1 MKRNYKEVYNN
12 ALENRSLSQV
22 SKSSEIKE
30 RNKRF
35 LEQTE
40 RLNKVQE
47 TIKVNKF
54 VKSVISGFEYNQ

>member
-1 MKRNYKEVYNN
+1 MKRNYKEIYNS

-54 VKSVISGFEYNQ
+54 VKNVMSGFDYN

>member
-1 MKRNYKEVYNN
+1 MKRNYKEVYNS

-54 VKSVISGFEYNQ
+54 VKSVMSGFECN

>member
-1 MKRNYKEVYNN
+1 MKRSYKEVYNN

-22 SKSSEIKE
+22 YKSSEIKE
-30 RNKRF
+30 RNRRF

-40 RLNKVQE
+40 RLNKAQE

-54 VKSVISGFEYNQ
+54 VKNIIDGFNCN

>member
-12 ALENRSLSQV
+12 ALENRSSSQV

-30 RNKRF
+30 RNRRF

-54 VKSVISGFEYNQ
+54 VKNVMSGFEYN

>member
-1 MKRNYKEVYNN
+1 MKRNYKEVYNS

-54 VKSVISGFEYNQ
+54 VKNVMSGFEYNQ

>member
-1 MKRNYKEVYNN
+1 MKRNYKEVYNS

-30 RNKRF
+30 RNRRF

-54 VKSVISGFEYNQ
+54 VKNVMSGFECNQ

>member
-12 ALENRSLSQV
+12 ALENRSSSQV

-30 RNKRF
+30 RNRRF
-35 LEQTE
+35 LEQTQ

-54 VKSVISGFEYNQ
+54 VKSVISGFEYN

>member
-1 MKRNYKEVYNN
+1 MKRNYKEVYNS
-12 ALENRSLSQV
+12 ALKNRSLSQV

-30 RNKRF
+30 RNRRF

-54 VKSVISGFEYNQ
+54 VKNVMSGFECN

>member
-12 ALENRSLSQV
+12 ALENRSLSQI

-54 VKSVISGFEYNQ
+54 VKNVMSGFDCN

>member
-1 MKRNYKEVYNN
+1 MKRNYKEVYNS

-54 VKSVISGFEYNQ
+54 VKNVMSGFDYN

>member
-12 ALENRSLSQV
+12 ALENRSLSQI

-47 TIKVNKF
+47 TIKINKF
-54 VKSVISGFEYNQ
+54 VKNVMSGFDYN

>member
-54 VKSVISGFEYNQ
+54 VKNVMSGFEYN

>member
-1 MKRNYKEVYNN
+1 MKRSYKEVYNN

-35 LEQTE
+35 IEQTE
-40 RLNKVQE
+40 RLNKAQE
-47 TIKVNKF
+47 TIKINKF
-54 VKSVISGFEYNQ
+54 VKNVMSGFNCN

>member
-1 MKRNYKEVYNN
+1 MKRNYKEVYNS

-47 TIKVNKF
+47 TIKINKF
-54 VKSVISGFEYNQ
+54 VKNVMSGFDYN

>member
-1 MKRNYKEVYNN
+1 MKESYKKIYNN

-22 SKSSEIKE
+22 SKSSEIKK

-54 VKSVISGFEYNQ
+54 VKNIMDGFNCN

>member
-35 LEQTE
+35 IEQTE

-54 VKSVISGFEYNQ
+54 VKNVMSGFDCN

>member
-30 RNKRF
+30 RNRRF

-54 VKSVISGFEYNQ
+54 VKSVISGFGYNQ

>member
-22 SKSSEIKE
+22 SKSNEIKG

-54 VKSVISGFEYNQ
+54 VKNVMSGFDCN

>member
-1 MKRNYKEVYNN
+1 MKRSYKEVYNN
-12 ALENRSLSQV
+12 AMENRSLSQV

-35 LEQTE
+35 IEQTE

-54 VKSVISGFEYNQ
+54 VKNVMSGFNCN

>member
-22 SKSSEIKE
+22 SKSSEIKG

-54 VKSVISGFEYNQ
+54 VKNVMNGFEYN

>member
-1 MKRNYKEVYNN
+1 MKRNYKEVYNS

>member
-1 MKRNYKEVYNN
+1 MLWRIGVYHKFLNP
-12 ALENRSLSQV
+12 V
-22 SKSSEIKE
+22 KIKE
-30 RNKRF
+30 RNRRF

-54 VKSVISGFEYNQ
+54 VKNVISGFDCN

>member
-35 LEQTE
+35 IEQTE

-54 VKSVISGFEYNQ
+54 VKNVMSGFNCN

>member
-30 RNKRF
+30 RNRRF

-54 VKSVISGFEYNQ
+54 VKNVMSGFECN

>member
-22 SKSSEIKE
+22 SKSSEIKG

-54 VKSVISGFEYNQ
+54 VKNVMSGFECN

>member
-1 MKRNYKEVYNN
+1 MKEPYKKVYNN

-54 VKSVISGFEYNQ
+54 VKNVMSGFDYN

>member
-1 MKRNYKEVYNN
+1 MKESYKEIYNN
-12 ALENRSLSQV
+12 ALESRSLSQV

-30 RNKRF
+30 RNRRF

-54 VKSVISGFEYNQ
+54 VKNIMDGFNCN

>member
-54 VKSVISGFEYNQ
+54 VKSVMSGFEYN

>member
-1 MKRNYKEVYNN
+1 MKRNYKEVYNS

-30 RNKRF
+30 RNRRF

-54 VKSVISGFEYNQ
+54 VKNIMSGFECN

>member
-30 RNKRF
+30 RNRRF

>member
-30 RNKRF
+30 RNRRF

-54 VKSVISGFEYNQ
+54 VKSVMSGFECN

>member
-1 MKRNYKEVYNN
+1 MKRNYKEVYNS

-54 VKSVISGFEYNQ
+54 VKSVMSGFEYNQ

>member
-1 MKRNYKEVYNN
+1 MKRNYKEVYNS

-30 RNKRF
+30 RNRRF

-54 VKSVISGFEYNQ
+54 VKNVMSGFECN

>member
-1 MKRNYKEVYNN
+1 MKRNYREVYNN
-12 ALENRSLSQV
+12 ALENRSLSQI

-54 VKSVISGFEYNQ
+54 VKNVMSGFDCN

>member
-22 SKSSEIKE
+22 FKSSEIKE
-30 RNKRF
+30 RNRRF
-35 LEQTE
+35 LEQTQ
-40 RLNKVQE
+40 RLDKAQE

-54 VKSVISGFEYNQ
+54 VKNVMSGFEYN

>member
-30 RNKRF
+30 RNRRF

-54 VKSVISGFEYNQ
+54 VKNVMSGLEYN

>member
-1 MKRNYKEVYNN
+1 MKESYKKIYNN

-54 VKSVISGFEYNQ
+54 VKNIMDGFNCN

>member
-30 RNKRF
+30 RNRRF

-54 VKSVISGFEYNQ
+54 VKSVISGFEYN